1 MGVTWARGGHTNL
14 ANLAPLCRYHN
25 RVNDDVPGLS
35 RRGRIV
41 RRQGRIYWRSPRGY
55 PVSNPRGHRGA
66 MDLLF
71 GKRKADNIRGTGAD
85 VLVTGNPDVEAD
97 TRLLAR
103 LGLHGL
109 RTAGAAQ
116 PA

>member
-1 MGVTWARGGHTNL
+1 MPWARGGPTNL

-25 RVNDDVPGLS
+25 RVNDDVPGRS

-66 MDLLF
+66 MAEVRLPRERQPVRLTQS
-71 GKRKADNIRGTGAD
+71 RKTR
-85 VLVTGNPDVEAD
+85 PEQEAQ
-97 TRLLAR
+97 AYE
-103 LGLHGL
+103 
-109 RTAGAAQ
+109 
-116 PA
+116 